1 MDGDDNFRRL
11 GQPTGS
17 TGRSPEGNYW
27 RRHRAISLPLCVAP
41 RHPAVAVAV
50 CLAGRRPLSLPLS
63 TSVDSQPKPMAR
75 CSSWSRSLY
84 IAGCMHALPPSTI
97 HGPSTIS
104 PWRRARRYA
113 VARAVKA
120 VLLAAGGKWHI
131 MHLSLNGFSADCALR
146 TGSI

>member
-104 PWRRARRYA
+104 PWRRASLRRRQSSESCA
-113 VARAVKA
+113 ASCWWQVAHHASVSQR
-120 VLLAAGGKWHI
+120 
-131 MHLSLNGFSADCALR
+131 FQC
-146 TGSI
+146 